1 MKLKRGVWRVSD
13 KVKKKKEKKGGE
25 KKFGRNGRLI
35 DVETWRCL
43 QRMNRQEREREDN
56 TSGNPCLRH
65 FYGFRA
71 LELTWNGD
79 TPCILWRV
87 SNSEHW
93 ISVKGREK

>member
-43 QRMNRQEREREDN
+43 QRMNRQEREREKIIRLAIRVFVTFMDSARLSSLE
-56 TSGNPCLRH
+56 TATRRV
-65 FYGFRA
+65 FYDVS
-71 LELTWNGD
+71 LTAS
-79 TPCILWRV
+79 T
-87 SNSEHW
+87 E
-93 ISVKGREK
+93 

>member
-43 QRMNRQEREREDN
+43 QRMNRQEKEREREKIIRLAIRVFVTFMDSARSSSLE
-56 TSGNPCLRH
+56 TATRRV
-65 FYGFRA
+65 FYDVS
-71 LELTWNGD
+71 LTAS
-79 TPCILWRV
+79 T
-87 SNSEHW
+87 E
-93 ISVKGREK
+93 